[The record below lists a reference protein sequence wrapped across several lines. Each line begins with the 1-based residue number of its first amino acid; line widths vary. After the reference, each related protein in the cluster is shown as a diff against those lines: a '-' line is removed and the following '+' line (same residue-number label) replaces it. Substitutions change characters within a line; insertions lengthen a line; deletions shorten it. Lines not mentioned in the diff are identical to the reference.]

1 MSLYLTGSWEHALL
15 AKVVSEAT
23 DIAQQGGGFL
33 GRTAI
38 QKIVYFLQV
47 LGVPMRYR
55 FEVYHYG
62 PFCASILGD
71 LDWLLADAAIRD
83 DSTDPGKYSKYV
95 PGSACSD
102 LVEKHSAK
110 LEEYDETVKNTVKAL
125 LPLKPDHLELIATLD
140 YAFRETRAMTGKKP
154 ARGIVISRF
163 REFKGEKFS
172 DVEIAKTYDQLEGAG
187 LFD

>member
-15 AKVVSEAT
+15 AKIVSQAAN
-23 DIAQQGGGFL
+23 IAQREGGCL

-47 LGVPMRYR
+47 LDVPMRYR

-62 PFCASILGD
+62 PFCAAIVGD
-71 LDWLLADAAIRD
+71 LEWLVADAAIND
-83 DSTDPGKYSKYV
+83 HSTDPGKYSKYL
-95 PGSACSD
+95 PGAACIE
-102 LVEKHSAK
+102 LIEKHAAK
-110 LEEYDETVKNTVKAL
+110 LEKYEDTLTSTVQAL

-140 YAFRETRAMTGKKP
+140 YAFRETKATAGKKP
-154 ARGIVISRF
+154 ARKNVIARF
-163 REFKGEKFS
+163 REFKGNKFN
-172 DVEIAKTYDQLEGAG
+172 DEDIAKTYAQLEGAG